1 MLMNGTECQW
11 NVDVAMYGHPE
22 GIAGVLTV
30 YYFTALHSCSAKFR
44 YGNKCWSAWS
54 KPNWNSLAQ
63 TLEPEYD
70 PGEVTGGLWVG
81 PSQTYAR
88 PV

>member
-1 MLMNGTECQW
+1 MKHCADE
-11 NVDVAMYGHPE
+11 
-22 GIAGVLTV
+22 IV

-63 TLEPEYD
+63 MLEPEYD

-81 PSQTYAR
+81 PDLCTTGVTEQE
-88 PV
+88 

>member
-1 MLMNGTECQW
+1 MTENEAILLDDCE
-11 NVDVAMYGHPE
+11 VHF
-22 GIAGVLTV
+22 VLFNQIFKIV

-70 PGEVTGGLWVG
+70 PGEVTCGLWVG
-81 PSQTYAR
+81 RSQTYAR

>member
-1 MLMNGTECQW
+1 MGAEKEVVYDRLRFYNQF
-11 NVDVAMYGHPE
+11 N
-22 GIAGVLTV
+22 IFLKVLALAIV
-30 YYFTALHSCSAKFR
+30 YYFTALHSCSA

-70 PGEVTGGLWVG
+70 LSEVTGGLWVG
-81 PSQTYAR
+81 RSQTYAR

>member
-1 MLMNGTECQW
+1 MVCLFVLII
-11 NVDVAMYGHPE
+11 VD
-22 GIAGVLTV
+22 IKKCKFWISLV
-30 YYFTALHSCSAKFR
+30 YYYTALHSCSAKFR

-81 PSQTYAR
+81 RSQTYAR

>member
-1 MLMNGTECQW
+1 MQVQNK
-11 NVDVAMYGHPE
+11 AR
-22 GIAGVLTV
+22 TV

-70 PGEVTGGLWVG
+70 PGEVTGGLWGG
-81 PSQTYAR
+81 PISDLR
-88 PV
+88 PTGVTEQE